1 MLQKRKLIFIE
12 EFLGEKYWTL
22 TEKNNAPFVANISP
36 YNSKNLKGSENL
48 ISIISIITWF
58 QLYLRETKT
67 W

>member
-12 EFLGEKYWTL
+12 AFLGEKYWTL
-22 TEKNNAPFVANISP
+22 TEKNNTLFVANISP
-36 YNSKNLKGSENL
+36 YNSKNLKGSEKL
-48 ISIISIITWF
+48 ITWF